1 MISEKFRRQL
11 RQEARLWKAE
21 GLVNDEL
28 YQQLADR
35 YQFNSLETAASNR
48 FVMILMVGGGILLGL
63 GVITFVAANWQQWP
77 RYMRVLLLLS
87 VLIGFNTGGF
97 YLWQHPTSES
107 KQRLGQGLL
116 MAGALSL
123 GANIALLAQMFHIG
137 GSPYGLYVV
146 WGLGVLIMAYSLKL
160 RSLSVL
166 AIILLG
172 LGYFQ
177 GINIALSARDL
188 SAIDILLQYM
198 PIASAILFIP
208 LAYWCQSRV
217 VFIMALL
224 AIAIPLL
231 VIMGRLI
238 SFQPISGIE
247 VVISLILIPTWLWS
261 YRDSQWPYVHGQPF
275 QAIAHR
281 LAILYLGFLCFLFSF
296 FQVWKNLDFWT
307 YRSNP
312 ENPNVMLINIL
323 AFVVI
328 SLWQWFQI
336 IKPHGSQRYWG
347 VDAYTTAISAL
358 IIITG
363 IVTFWHI
370 SIAEI
375 PTTATLIF
383 NVQMFLLGAFT
394 VRLGLLKGNRS
405 AFWYGMV
412 LLVLQII
419 SRMFEYETELLL
431 KALVLVLCGIAVII
445 AGLWFEKNLS
455 RPTLPNSKS

>member
-21 GLVNDEL
+21 GLVDDEL
-28 YQQLADR
+28 YQQLASR
-35 YQFNSLETAASNR
+35 YQFNNLETAASNR
-48 FVMILMVGGGILLGL
+48 FVMILILGGGILLGL

-77 RYMRVLLLLS
+77 RSMRVLLLLS
-87 VLIGFNTGGF
+87 VLMGFNAGGF

-177 GINIALSARDL
+177 GIGIALSARNL

-198 PIASAILFIP
+198 PIASAILFLP

-217 VFIMALL
+217 VFFMTLL

-231 VIMGRLI
+231 VITQRLI
-238 SFQPISGIE
+238 SYDSITRIW
-247 VVISLILIPTWLWS
+247 VAISLILIPTWLWS
-261 YRDSQWPYVHGQPF
+261 YRDSQWPHVHGQPF

-281 LAILYLGFLCFLFSF
+281 LAIFYLGVLCFLFSF
-296 FQVWKNLDFWT
+296 FQFWENLDFWN
-307 YRSNP
+307 YRDAP
-312 ENPNVMLINIL
+312 EKPNIILLNIL
-323 AFVVI
+323 AFAVI

-336 IKPHGSQRYWG
+336 IKPHGGQKYWG
-347 VDAYTTAISAL
+347 VNAYTTAISAM

-363 IVTFWHI
+363 LVTFWHI
-370 SIAEI
+370 SIAPI
-375 PTTATLIF
+375 PTIATLIF
-383 NVQMFLLGAFT
+383 NLQMFLLGAFT

-412 LLVLQII
+412 ILVLQII

-455 RPTLPNSKS
+455 RSNLPNSRS